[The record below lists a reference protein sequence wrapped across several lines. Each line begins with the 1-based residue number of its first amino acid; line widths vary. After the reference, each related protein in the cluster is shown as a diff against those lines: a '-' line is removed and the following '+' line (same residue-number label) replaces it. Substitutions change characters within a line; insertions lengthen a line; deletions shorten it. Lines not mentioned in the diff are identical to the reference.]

1 MTIFVA
7 ESRHLEA
14 YMLRLFPPAM
24 APITNKQVLPEF
36 FHINLREN
44 NTFGSDIRSFIRY
57 ILTFIRYILKYPKK
71 VIICSV
77 KPDSKVN

>member
-36 FHINLREN
+36 CHINLRES
-44 NTFGSDIRSFIRY
+44 NTFGSDIRLFIRY
-57 ILTFIRYILKYPKK
+57 KLKRPKK
-71 VIICSV
+71 VIIYSA

>member
-36 FHINLREN
+36 CHINLREN
-44 NTFGSDIRSFIRY
+44 NTFGSDIRLFIRY
-57 ILTFIRYILKYPKK
+57 KLKRPKK
-71 VIICSV
+71 VIIYSA
-77 KPDSKVN
+77 KPDSKIN

>member
-36 FHINLREN
+36 CHINLREN
-44 NTFGSDIRSFIRY
+44 NTFGSDIRLFIRY
-57 ILTFIRYILKYPKK
+57 KLKRPKK
-71 VIICSV
+71 VIIYSA

>member
-7 ESRHLEA
+7 DSRHLEA

-36 FHINLREN
+36 CHINLREN

-57 ILTFIRYILKYPKK
+57 KLKCPKK
-71 VIICSV
+71 VIIYSA

>member
-24 APITNKQVLPEF
+24 APITNKQVLTEF
-36 FHINLREN
+36 CHINLREN
-44 NTFGSDIRSFIRY
+44 NTFGSDIRLFIRY
-57 ILTFIRYILKYPKK
+57 KLKRPKK
-71 VIICSV
+71 VIIYSA

>member
-36 FHINLREN
+36 CHINLCEN
-44 NTFGSDIRSFIRY
+44 NTFGSDIRLFIRY
-57 ILTFIRYILKYPKK
+57 KLKRPKK
-71 VIICSV
+71 VIIYSA